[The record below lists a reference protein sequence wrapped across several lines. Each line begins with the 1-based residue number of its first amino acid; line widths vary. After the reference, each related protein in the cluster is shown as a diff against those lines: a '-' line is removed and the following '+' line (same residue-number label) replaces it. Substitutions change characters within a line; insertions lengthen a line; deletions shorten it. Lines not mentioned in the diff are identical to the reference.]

1 MHKKADSVN
10 IWSRYL
16 KGTPVQEIYTRY
28 RKALSEESKA
38 MRFSQKMEFYLMAK
52 DDDELMAAIACF
64 TPPQM
69 DTVLRGLHK
78 IVCNDPTIVADMKNV
93 HQEEKMNAFLKKTVQ
108 YWGAV
113 EDEKVNEAIGGFTNF
128 EKITLLRVLHKQCI
142 SSRL

>member
-1 MHKKADSVN
+1 MRKKADSVN

-16 KGTPVQEIYTRY
+16 KGTSAQEIYTRY
-28 RKALSEESKA
+28 KKALSEESRA
-38 MRFSQKMEFYLMAK
+38 MQFSQKMEFYLMAK

-69 DTVLRGLHK
+69 ASVLRGVHK

-113 EDEKVNEAIGGFTNF
+113 EDEKVNEAIGVFTNF

>member
-1 MHKKADSVN
+1 MHKKADFMN

-28 RKALSEESKA
+28 KKALSEESRA
-38 MRFSQKMEFYLMAK
+38 MQFSQKMEFYLMAK

-78 IVCNDPTIVADMKNV
+78 IICNDPTIVVDMKNV
-93 HQEEKMNAFLKKTVQ
+93 HQEEIMNAFLKKTVQ
-108 YWGAV
+108 YWGAA
-113 EDEKVNEAIGGFTNF
+113 EDEEVNEAIGTFTDF

-142 SSRL
+142 PTF

>member
-1 MHKKADSVN
+1 MHKKADFMN

-16 KGTPVQEIYTRY
+16 KGTPAQEIYTRY
-28 RKALSEESKA
+28 KKALSEERRA
-38 MRFSQKMEFYLMAK
+38 MQFSQKMEFYLMAK

-78 IVCNDPTIVADMKNV
+78 IICNDPTIVADMKNV
-93 HQEEKMNAFLKKTVQ
+93 HQEEIMNAFLKKTVQ
-108 YWGAV
+108 YWGVA
-113 EDEKVNEAIGGFTNF
+113 EDEEVNEAIGTFTDF

-142 SSRL
+142 PTF

>member
-1 MHKKADSVN
+1 
-10 IWSRYL
+10 
-16 KGTPVQEIYTRY
+16 
-28 RKALSEESKA
+28 
-38 MRFSQKMEFYLMAK
+38 
-52 DDDELMAAIACF
+52 MAAIACF

-93 HQEEKMNAFLKKTVQ
+93 YQEKMNAFLKKTVQ

-128 EKITLLRVLHKQCI
+128 EIPHQGKIILQQQSKKFSKINTESRIVNGCMKCRLCKKMIDKQ
-142 SSRL
+142 

>member
-1 MHKKADSVN
+1 MN

-16 KGTPVQEIYTRY
+16 KGTPAPKIYTQY
-28 RKALSEESKA
+28 KKALSEESRA
-38 MRFSQKMEFYLMAK
+38 MQFSQKMEFYLMAK

-69 DTVLRGLHK
+69 DTVLRGVHK

-113 EDEKVNEAIGGFTNF
+113 EDEKVNEAIGAFTNF

>member
-1 MHKKADSVN
+1 MRKKADSVN

-16 KGTPVQEIYTRY
+16 KGTPAQEIYTRY
-28 RKALSEESKA
+28 KKALSEESRA
-38 MRFSQKMEFYLMAK
+38 MQFSQKMEFYLMAK

-69 DTVLRGLHK
+69 DTVLRGVHK

-93 HQEEKMNAFLKKTVQ
+93 HQEEKMNTFLKKTVQ

-113 EDEKVNEAIGGFTNF
+113 EDEKVNEAIGAFTNF

>member
-1 MHKKADSVN
+1 MHKKADFMN

-16 KGTPVQEIYTRY
+16 KGTPAQEIYTRY
-28 RKALSEESKA
+28 KKALSEESRA
-38 MRFSQKMEFYLMAK
+38 MQFSQKMEFYLMAK

-78 IVCNDPTIVADMKNV
+78 IICNDPTIVADMKNV
-93 HQEEKMNAFLKKTVQ
+93 HQEEIMNAFLKKTVQ
-108 YWGAV
+108 YWGAA
-113 EDEKVNEAIGGFTNF
+113 EDEEVNEAIGTFTDF

-142 SSRL
+142 PTF

>member
-1 MHKKADSVN
+1 MN

-16 KGTPVQEIYTRY
+16 KGTPAQEIYTRY
-28 RKALSEESKA
+28 KKALSEESRA
-38 MRFSQKMEFYLMAK
+38 MQFSQKVELYLMAK

-78 IVCNDPTIVADMKNV
+78 IICNDPTIVADMKNV
-93 HQEEKMNAFLKKTVQ
+93 HQEEIMNAFLKKTVQ
-108 YWGAV
+108 YWGAA
-113 EDEKVNEAIGGFTNF
+113 EDEEVNEAIGTFTDF

-142 SSRL
+142 PTF

>member
-1 MHKKADSVN
+1 MHKKADFMN

-16 KGTPVQEIYTRY
+16 KGTPAQEIYTRY
-28 RKALSEESKA
+28 KKALSEERRA
-38 MRFSQKMEFYLMAK
+38 MQFSQKMEFYLMAK

-78 IVCNDPTIVADMKNV
+78 IICNDPTIVADMKNV
-93 HQEEKMNAFLKKTVQ
+93 HQEEIMNAFLKKIVQ
-108 YWGAV
+108 YWGVA
-113 EDEKVNEAIGGFTNF
+113 EDEEVNEAIGTFTDF

-142 SSRL
+142 PTF

>member
-16 KGTPVQEIYTRY
+16 KGTPAQKIYTRY
-28 RKALSEESKA
+28 KKALSEESKA
-38 MRFSQKMEFYLMAK
+38 MRFSQKIEFYLMAK

-93 HQEEKMNAFLKKTVQ
+93 HQEKMNAFLKKTVE

-113 EDEKVNEAIGGFTNF
+113 EDEKVNEAIVPTF
-128 EKITLLRVLHKQCI
+128 
-142 SSRL
+142 

>member
-1 MHKKADSVN
+1 MHKKADFMN

-16 KGTPVQEIYTRY
+16 KGTPAQEIYTRY
-28 RKALSEESKA
+28 KKALSEESRA
-38 MRFSQKMEFYLMAK
+38 MQFSQKMEFYLMAK

-64 TPPQM
+64 TLPQM

-78 IVCNDPTIVADMKNV
+78 IICNDPTIVADMKNV
-93 HQEEKMNAFLKKTVQ
+93 HQEEIMNAFLKKTVQ

-128 EKITLLRVLHKQCI
+128 EKITLLQVLHKQCI
-142 SSRL
+142 PTF

>member
-1 MHKKADSVN
+1 MQFA
-10 IWSRYL
+10 
-16 KGTPVQEIYTRY
+16 
-28 RKALSEESKA
+28 
-38 MRFSQKMEFYLMAK
+38 QKMEFYLMAK

-69 DTVLRGLHK
+69 DTVLRGVHK

-113 EDEKVNEAIGGFTNF
+113 EDEKVNEAIGAFTNF

>member
-1 MHKKADSVN
+1 MHKKADFMN

-16 KGTPVQEIYTRY
+16 KGTPAQEIYTRY
-28 RKALSEESKA
+28 KKALSEESRA
-38 MRFSQKMEFYLMAK
+38 MQFSQKMEFYLMAK

-78 IVCNDPTIVADMKNV
+78 IICNDLTIVADMKNV
-93 HQEEKMNAFLKKTVQ
+93 HQEEIMNAFLKKTVQ
-108 YWGAV
+108 YWGAA
-113 EDEKVNEAIGGFTNF
+113 EDEEVNEAIGTFTDF

-142 SSRL
+142 PTF

>member
-1 MHKKADSVN
+1 MHKKADFMN

-16 KGTPVQEIYTRY
+16 KGTPAQEIYTRY
-28 RKALSEESKA
+28 KKALSEESRA
-38 MRFSQKMEFYLMAK
+38 MQFSQKMEFYLMAK

-78 IVCNDPTIVADMKNV
+78 IICNDPTIVADMKNV
-93 HQEEKMNAFLKKTVQ
+93 HQEEIMNAFLKKRVQ
-108 YWGAV
+108 YWGAA
-113 EDEKVNEAIGGFTNF
+113 EDEEVNEAIGTFTDF

-142 SSRL
+142 PTF

>member
-1 MHKKADSVN
+1 MHKKADFMN

-16 KGTPVQEIYTRY
+16 KGTPAQEIYTRY
-28 RKALSEESKA
+28 KKALSEESRA
-38 MRFSQKMEFYLMAK
+38 MQFSRKMEFYLMAK

-78 IVCNDPTIVADMKNV
+78 IICNDPTIVADMKNV
-93 HQEEKMNAFLKKTVQ
+93 HQEEIMNAFLKKTVQ
-108 YWGAV
+108 YWGAA
-113 EDEKVNEAIGGFTNF
+113 EDEEVNEAIGTFTDF

-142 SSRL
+142 PTF

>member
-1 MHKKADSVN
+1 MHKKADFMN

-16 KGTPVQEIYTRY
+16 KGTPAQEIYTRY
-28 RKALSEESKA
+28 KKALSEESRA
-38 MRFSQKMEFYLMAK
+38 MQFSQKMEFYLMAK

-78 IVCNDPTIVADMKNV
+78 IICNDPTIVADMKNV
-93 HQEEKMNAFLKKTVQ
+93 HQEEIINAFLKKTVQ
-108 YWGAV
+108 YWGAA
-113 EDEKVNEAIGGFTNF
+113 EDEEVNEAIGTFTDF

-142 SSRL
+142 PTF

>member
-16 KGTPVQEIYTRY
+16 KGTPAPKIYTQY
-28 RKALSEESKA
+28 KKALSEESKA
-38 MRFSQKMEFYLMAK
+38 MQFSQKMEFYLMAK

-93 HQEEKMNAFLKKTVQ
+93 HQEKMNAFLKKTVQ

-113 EDEKVNEAIGGFTNF
+113 EDEKVNEAIGGLTNF

>member
-1 MHKKADSVN
+1 MHKKADFMN

-16 KGTPVQEIYTRY
+16 KETPAQEIYTRY
-28 RKALSEESKA
+28 KKALSEESRA
-38 MRFSQKMEFYLMAK
+38 MQFSQKMEFYLMAK

-78 IVCNDPTIVADMKNV
+78 IICNDPTIVADMKNV
-93 HQEEKMNAFLKKTVQ
+93 HQEEIMNAFLKKTVQ
-108 YWGAV
+108 YWGAA
-113 EDEKVNEAIGGFTNF
+113 EDEEVNEAIGTFTDF

-142 SSRL
+142 PTF

>member
-1 MHKKADSVN
+1 MN

-28 RKALSEESKA
+28 KKALSEESRA
-38 MRFSQKMEFYLMAK
+38 MQFSQKMEFYLMAK
-52 DDDELMAAIACF
+52 DDDELMVAIACF

-78 IVCNDPTIVADMKNV
+78 IICNDPTIVADMKNV
-93 HQEEKMNAFLKKTVQ
+93 HQEEIMNAFLKKTVQ
-108 YWGAV
+108 YWGAA
-113 EDEKVNEAIGGFTNF
+113 EDEEVNEAIGTFTDF

-142 SSRL
+142 PTF

>member
-1 MHKKADSVN
+1 MHKKADFMN

-16 KGTPVQEIYTRY
+16 KGTPAQEIYTRY
-28 RKALSEESKA
+28 KKALSEESRA
-38 MRFSQKMEFYLMAK
+38 MQFSQKMEFYLMAK

-78 IVCNDPTIVADMKNV
+78 IICNDPTIVAAMKNV
-93 HQEEKMNAFLKKTVQ
+93 HQEEIMNAFLKKTVQ
-108 YWGAV
+108 YWGAA
-113 EDEKVNEAIGGFTNF
+113 EDEEVNEAIGTFTDF

-142 SSRL
+142 PTF

>member
-1 MHKKADSVN
+1 MHKKADFMN

-16 KGTPVQEIYTRY
+16 KGTPAQETYTRY
-28 RKALSEESKA
+28 KKALSEESRA
-38 MRFSQKMEFYLMAK
+38 MQFSQKMEFYLMAK

-78 IVCNDPTIVADMKNV
+78 IICNDPTIVADMKNV
-93 HQEEKMNAFLKKTVQ
+93 HQEEIMNAFLKKTVQ
-108 YWGAV
+108 YWGAA
-113 EDEKVNEAIGGFTNF
+113 EDEEVNEAIGTFTDF

-142 SSRL
+142 PTF

>member
-1 MHKKADSVN
+1 MHKKADFMN

-16 KGTPVQEIYTRY
+16 KGTPAQEIYTRY
-28 RKALSEESKA
+28 KKALSEESRA
-38 MRFSQKMEFYLMAK
+38 MQFSQKMEFYLMAK

-78 IVCNDPTIVADMKNV
+78 IICNDPTIVADMKNV
-93 HQEEKMNAFLKKTVQ
+93 HQEEIMNAFLKKTVQ
-108 YWGAV
+108 YWGVA
-113 EDEKVNEAIGGFTNF
+113 EDEEVNEAIGTFTDF

-142 SSRL
+142 PTF

>member
-69 DTVLRGLHK
+69 DTVLRGVHK

-113 EDEKVNEAIGGFTNF
+113 EDEKVNEAIGAFTNF

>member
-16 KGTPVQEIYTRY
+16 KGTPAQEIYTRY
-28 RKALSEESKA
+28 KKALSEESRA
-38 MRFSQKMEFYLMAK
+38 MQFSQKMEFYLMAK

-69 DTVLRGLHK
+69 DTVLRGVHK

-93 HQEEKMNAFLKKTVQ
+93 HQEEKMNAFLK
-108 YWGAV
+108 
-113 EDEKVNEAIGGFTNF
+113 
-128 EKITLLRVLHKQCI
+128 R
-142 SSRL
+142 

>member
-1 MHKKADSVN
+1 MHKKADFMN

-16 KGTPVQEIYTRY
+16 KGTPAQEIYTRY
-28 RKALSEESKA
+28 KKALSEESRA
-38 MRFSQKMEFYLMAK
+38 MQFSQKMEFYLMAK

-78 IVCNDPTIVADMKNV
+78 IICNDPTIVADMKNV
-93 HQEEKMNAFLKKTVQ
+93 HQEEIMNAFLKKTVQ
-108 YWGAV
+108 YWGAT
-113 EDEKVNEAIGGFTNF
+113 EDEEVNEAIGTFTDF

-142 SSRL
+142 PTF

>member
-16 KGTPVQEIYTRY
+16 KGTPAQEIYTRY
-28 RKALSEESKA
+28 KKALSEESRA
-38 MRFSQKMEFYLMAK
+38 MQFSQKMEFYLMAK

-93 HQEEKMNAFLKKTVQ
+93 HQEEKMNAFLKKIVQ

-142 SSRL
+142 PTF

>member
-1 MHKKADSVN
+1 MHKKADFMN

-16 KGTPVQEIYTRY
+16 KGTPAQEIYTRY
-28 RKALSEESKA
+28 KKALSEESRA
-38 MRFSQKMEFYLMAK
+38 MQFSQKMEFYLMAK

-78 IVCNDPTIVADMKNV
+78 IICNDPTIVADMKNV
-93 HQEEKMNAFLKKTVQ
+93 HQEEIMNAFLKKTVQ
-108 YWGAV
+108 YWGAA
-113 EDEKVNEAIGGFTNF
+113 EDEEVDEAIGTFTDF

-142 SSRL
+142 PTF

>member
-1 MHKKADSVN
+1 MRKKADSVN

-16 KGTPVQEIYTRY
+16 KGTPAQEIY
-28 RKALSEESKA
+28 
-38 MRFSQKMEFYLMAK
+38 
-52 DDDELMAAIACF
+52 F

-69 DTVLRGLHK
+69 DTVLRGVHK

-113 EDEKVNEAIGGFTNF
+113 EDEKVNEAIGAFTNF

>member
-1 MHKKADSVN
+1 MHKKADFMN

-16 KGTPVQEIYTRY
+16 KGTPAQEIYTRY
-28 RKALSEESKA
+28 KKALSEESRA
-38 MRFSQKMEFYLMAK
+38 MQFSQKMEFYLMAK

-78 IVCNDPTIVADMKNV
+78 IICNDPTIVADIKNV
-93 HQEEKMNAFLKKTVQ
+93 HQEEIMNAFLKKTVQ
-108 YWGAV
+108 YWGAA
-113 EDEKVNEAIGGFTNF
+113 EDEEVNEAIGTFTDF

-142 SSRL
+142 PTF

>member
-1 MHKKADSVN
+1 MHKKADFMN

-16 KGTPVQEIYTRY
+16 KGTPAQEIYTRY
-28 RKALSEESKA
+28 KKALSEESRA
-38 MRFSQKMEFYLMAK
+38 MQFSQKVEFYLMAK

-78 IVCNDPTIVADMKNV
+78 IICNDPTIVADMKNV
-93 HQEEKMNAFLKKTVQ
+93 HQEEIMNAFLKKTVQ
-108 YWGAV
+108 YWGAA
-113 EDEKVNEAIGGFTNF
+113 EDEEVNEAIGTFTDF

-142 SSRL
+142 PTF

>member
-16 KGTPVQEIYTRY
+16 KGTPAQEIYTRY
-28 RKALSEESKA
+28 KKALSEESKA

-93 HQEEKMNAFLKKTVQ
+93 LKSAIENDPFLSYIVNAIKYAAGETV
-108 YWGAV
+108 
-113 EDEKVNEAIGGFTNF
+113 
-128 EKITLLRVLHKQCI
+128 
-142 SSRL
+142 

>member
-93 HQEEKMNAFLKKTVQ
+93 HQEKMNVFLKKTVQ

-113 EDEKVNEAIGGFTNF
+113 EDEKVNEEIGGFTNF